1 MSVKPAFSGTCAYG
15 KWLYFCLKTLVD
27 YLIMKRI
34 FRFLFI
40 PIPLLLTI
48 SGNTQ
53 TANPAFKIQ
62 QERKLWHD
70 NIDKEQKRLLSLD
83 GRQDDIIQ
91 ISRDENINLQIAD
104 VMIRQVDLL
113 QEKIES
119 DSSLSG
125 QMKIK
130 NLRSLEN
137 MIRGYNN
144 NFRHKDFPPSMAP
157 VLFDAFSLAMEQ
169 DRLNQSIKPVIADN
183 SYGVGKILVDCF
195 LMPVENPGVKSSRVI
210 LIRKYCE
217 LHPEEIFTILSKN
230 PDLPFADSLIISGG
244 KKNIRKLYDY
254 ASGNTVLAARIR
266 NCQDTVI
273 SMVGKIASSK
283 SGQLYLPF
291 LDNLIYHRTT
301 IAEINKVKDNNLLYY
316 KLLVH
321 TRLDYAARMLPPSQD
336 TALEMEAL
344 TSMLQS
350 KGKDVF
356 VREIN
361 ALHDKPASIRFK
373 ILESLTPAE
382 LYYLVVLSEDEIYTS
397 SYLGV
402 YDRIFQRMSV
412 PRGDSLIIQMHGDY
426 FRKFIKMAAAYN
438 KLDYFLATMDK
449 ENAATIMKAFIIG
462 LERANEEDA
471 VDVADSYSSI
481 FDKNPPLA
489 SFVLNE
495 VKWNYKRNLL
505 NSDKRGTVIYHLM
518 EALFES
524 ADTTNAVD
532 LSAKLG
538 IPPVYSI
545 NYDSLKD
552 DSGRVIQQVF
562 FYGDEDKD
570 GQHSYADFLQLFLHK
585 PEWKVTVNPT
595 KEWVTIQSL
604 KGKPVWIF
612 ANRPLYGEDDPDDKA
627 QHHLDDY
634 LYDNKLLPTIYIHR
648 GHSYHVRYSL
658 KQIQPSARIVIL
670 GSCGG
675 YNNLSEVLSISPD
688 AHIISSKQ
696 VGTKA
701 VNEPILQAINNDLL
715 NGNNIDWLPIW
726 KGLTEKFRKDP
737 SAMARF
743 DDYIPP
749 YKNLGVIFI
758 KAYRNAMGEED

>member
-1 MSVKPAFSGTCAYG
+1 
-15 KWLYFCLKTLVD
+15 
-27 YLIMKRI
+27 MKKC
-34 FRFLFI
+34 FRLLFI
-40 PIPLLLTI
+40 SSLLLAMRPLVAQ
-48 SGNTQ
+48 SV
-53 TANPAFKIQ
+53 NPNYKIQ

-70 NIDKEQKRLLSLD
+70 NIDREQKRLLALD
-83 GRQDDIIQ
+83 GKADGVIQ
-91 ISRDENINLQIAD
+91 ASRDENINLQIAD

-113 QEKIES
+113 QEKIEM
-119 DSSLSG
+119 DSTLTG
-125 QMKIK
+125 QTKIK
-130 NLRSLEN
+130 NLRSLES

-144 NFRHKDFPPSMAP
+144 NFRHKDFPPAIAP
-157 VLFDAFSLAMEQ
+157 VVFDAFVEAMEL
-169 DRLNQSIKPVIADN
+169 DRRNQSIEPVIAEN
-183 SYGVGKILVDCF
+183 NYATGKILVDCF
-195 LMPVENPGVKSSRVI
+195 LLPVENPGVKPSRI
-210 LIRKYCE
+210 LLIRKYCE
-217 LHPEEIFTILSKN
+217 LHPDEIFVILSAN
-230 PDLPFADSLIISGG
+230 PDLPFADSLIMAGG
-244 KKNIRKLYDY
+244 RKNIRKLYDY
-254 ASGNTVLAARIR
+254 ASGNSLLANRIR
-266 NCQDTVI
+266 RSPDSVI
-273 SMVGKIASSK
+273 NMVGRIASSK

-291 LDNLIYHRTT
+291 LDNLISHRIT
-301 IAEINKVKDNNLLYY
+301 IADINRVKDNNLLYY
-316 KLLVH
+316 RLLVQ
-321 TRLDYAARMLPPSQD
+321 TRMDYAARMLPPQLD

-344 TSMLQS
+344 TTMLQN
-350 KGKDVF
+350 KGKDIF

-373 ILESLTPAE
+373 ILDPLSPAE

-412 PRGDSLIIQMHGDY
+412 PRGDSLIMEMHGDY

-449 ENAATIMKAFIIG
+449 DNAATIMKAFTIG

-489 SFVLNE
+489 AFVLNE
-495 VKWNYKRNLL
+495 VKWNYKRNLV

-524 ADTTNAVD
+524 ADSTNPAD
-532 LSAKLG
+532 LSARLG
-538 IPPVYSI
+538 IPPVYTVS
-545 NYDSLKD
+545 YDSLKD

-570 GQHSYADFLQLFLHK
+570 GQHSYQDFLGLFLKK

-595 KEWVTIQSL
+595 KEWIEIQSL

-634 LYDNKLLPTIYIHR
+634 LYDNKLQPSIYIHR
-648 GHSYHVRYSL
+648 GHSYHVRYTL
-658 KQIQPSARIVIL
+658 KQIQPSAKIVIL

-696 VGTKA
+696 VGTQS

-715 NGNNIDWLPIW
+715 EGSNIDWLPIW
-726 KGLTEKFRKDP
+726 KSLTEKFRNNP
-737 SAMARF
+737 VARERF